1 MPKQKD
7 RVIIDTNLWLS
18 FLISKDNSSID
29 TIFSEDLITLLY
41 SHELID
47 EFISVARK
55 PKFRKYFTPRDLQSL
70 LLSMSRRAI
79 FIEVTTFTNIC
90 RDPKDNFLLSLS
102 RDGNATHLLT
112 GDKDLLELKKFG
124 KTKIQ
129 TIREY
134 LASK

>member
-7 RVIIDTNLWLS
+7 RIIIDTNLWLS
-18 FLISKDNSSID
+18 FLISRDNSALDS
-29 TIFSEDLITLLY
+29 IFSENLVTLLY
-41 SHELID
+41 SQELID
-47 EFISVARK
+47 EFISVARR
-55 PKFRKYFTPRDLQSL
+55 PKFRKYFSPGDLQSL

-79 FIEVTTFTNIC
+79 FVEVTTYINIC

-124 KTKIQ
+124 RTKIQ